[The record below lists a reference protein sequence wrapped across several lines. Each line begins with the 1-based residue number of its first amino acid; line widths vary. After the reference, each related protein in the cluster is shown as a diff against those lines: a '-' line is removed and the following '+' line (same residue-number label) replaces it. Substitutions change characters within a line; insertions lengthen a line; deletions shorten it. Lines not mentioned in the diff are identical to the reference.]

1 MHPQHLFLR
10 DWVHNLNE
18 RWSPQHLL
26 TTYGIYI
33 FYTLELASIVFVDF
47 YFPSSLSLVHNIYKG
62 EEESTAFTI
71 YGVHSIDSQ
80 DIEYTAFSLVRWN
93 TLYILKRDGFRSI
106 YLWGMEYAII
116 PYERW
121 SPPHLPIRVGV
132 SNIFTREVGYI
143 AIIHESWRPQ
153 HLPVRDGVHC
163 IY

>member
-1 MHPQHLFLR
+1 MEFTTFSHQRWTPQHFLPTYG
-10 DWVHNLNE
+10 VHSIHSQEVESKLCGIHE

-106 YLWGMEYAII
+106 YL
-116 PYERW
+116 
-121 SPPHLPIRVGV
+121 
-132 SNIFTREVGYI
+132 
-143 AIIHESWRPQ
+143 
-153 HLPVRDGVHC
+153 
-163 IY
+163 